1 MVLPSRFLL
10 WNYIM
15 DHMKVMDSLAKIAE
29 DLDKNMNRSGA
40 RLASAIVLK
49 NQVVSYGVNQNKSHP
64 FQYRFSDND
73 DAIFLHAE
81 TDAIKNAL
89 KRIGEED
96 LIKATLY
103 ICRVKYDKAG
113 KNKAVTWGLSR
124 PCVGCQRAIATF
136 GIGDVIYSDEGVG
149 NYILL

>member
-29 DLDKNMNRSGA
+29 ALDKNMNRTGA
-40 RLASAIVLK
+40 RLASAIAFK
-49 NQVVSYGVNQNKSHP
+49 NHIVSYGVNQNKSHP
-64 FQYRFSDND
+64 FHSQFSEHD

-81 TDAIKNAL
+81 TDAIKNSL
-89 KRIGEED
+89 RRVSEKELE
-96 LIKATLY
+96 KASLY
-103 ICRVKYDKAG
+103 VCRVKYTD
-113 KNKAVTWGLSR
+113 NTPYRSLVWGLAK
-124 PCVGCQRAIATF
+124 PCLGCQRAIATF
-136 GIGDVIYSDEGVG
+136 GIENVIYSGDGYG

>member
-1 MVLPSRFLL
+1 
-10 WNYIM
+10 M
-15 DHMKVMDSLAKIAE
+15 DHLKVMDSLAKIAE

-64 FQYRFSDND
+64 FHSQFSEHD

-89 KRIGEED
+89 KRIEEED
-96 LIKATLY
+96 LTKATLY

-113 KNKAVTWGLSR
+113 TDKAVTWGLSR

>member
-1 MVLPSRFLL
+1 
-10 WNYIM
+10 M
-15 DHMKVMDSLAKIAE
+15 DHLKVMDSLAKIAE

-40 RLASAIVLK
+40 RLASAIVFK

-64 FQYRFSDND
+64 FHSQFSDHG

-89 KRIGEED
+89 KRIDENE
-96 LIKATLY
+96 LSKATLY

-113 KNKAVTWGLSR
+113 KNKSMTWGLSK

-136 GIGDVIYSDEGVG
+136 GIGDVIYSAEGVG
-149 NYILL
+149 NYTLL